1 MTISW
6 QKEIDFIRESVIVGI
21 GPTGQLWSVRRV
33 DDSEEWTAE
42 GPDGDLRNKRGK
54 VRTFETGL
62 QAMAA
67 AEKAYEAAA
76 KT

>member
-6 QKEIDFIRESVIVGI
+6 QKEIDFIQERLIVGV
-21 GPTGQLWSVRRV
+21 GPTGQLWTVRRWN
-33 DDSEEWTAE
+33 DQQWTAE

-54 VRTFETGL
+54 VRVFETGL

-67 AEKAYEAAA
+67 AEKAYEAAS